1 MVSSKKL
8 TYWHNFMGPN
18 YADHLSLR
26 PAQRKNANVISM
38 HETLRDG
45 VSLLVCFVRLSFL
58 RVRFLAAG
66 VKITK
71 EEAHLR
77 SRVTAT

>member
-38 HETLRDG
+38 HETLRDW
-45 VSLLVCFVRLSFL
+45 VSLSWCVSSACPSYALGSWQR
-58 RVRFLAAG
+58 
-66 VKITK
+66 
-71 EEAHLR
+71 E
-77 SRVTAT
+77 